1 VDKFGEQGMMD
12 LIGLNGYYSFIA
24 MVLNVS
30 RVPLPPGNTPALTPF
45 PK

>member
-1 VDKFGEQGMMD
+1 MGMMD

-30 RVPLPPGNTPALTPF
+30 RVPASSGNTPALTPF

>member
-1 VDKFGEQGMMD
+1 MD

-30 RVPLPPGNTPALTPF
+30 RFRFRRATCPR
-45 PK
+45 